1 MEDTDR
7 TEPTGGGRMTGRE
20 VMDFLKPLV
29 EKDDVTHVLAFLGR
43 MYALAEADCEPP
55 PQPVFGPRHHRWDD
69 VRNRHIKEFPTCTA
83 CGQGTHV
90 EVHHVEPYHL
100 RPELELVAANLV
112 TLCDR
117 PGRSCHF
124 SLGHLWDWNRANP
137 FVREVAATLYGQ
149 LQEATK
155 GDK

>member
-1 MEDTDR
+1 
-7 TEPTGGGRMTGRE
+7 MTTSAPKTFQQFLL
-20 VMDFLKPLV
+20 DFCRAHV
-29 EKDDVTHVLAFLGR
+29 DDVKRVEHVAR
-43 MYALAEADCEPP
+43 AAWDAALDSVPALVPCDYPP
-55 PQPVFGPRHHRWDD
+55 PQPVFGPRSPRWAA
-69 VRNRHIKEFPTCTA
+69 VRREHVKYHPACAA
-83 CGQGTHV
+83 CGQRDHV

-137 FVREVAATLYGQ
+137 FVREVAAMLYGQ